1 VRLIELILRFSKVV
15 ITSKIAV
22 WSVRLL
28 SHFYQSLINNTISSI
43 HVSIEFES
51 FALLLELKDQL
62 DQSHF
67 EPLANQ
73 CKKFGI
79 TGLVIV
85 GATHTLTDCI
95 KISEYFKTNKIDTNV
110 INIPSTID
118 ANIRHNYF

>member
-1 VRLIELILRFSKVV
+1 MDGADGITNETLVKV
-15 ITSKIAV
+15 T
-22 WSVRLL
+22 
-28 SHFYQSLINNTISSI
+28 
-43 HVSIEFES
+43 EES
-51 FALLLELKDQL
+51 YAPYRNLGGYDYLGKSKDQL

-73 CKKFGI
+73 CKKYGI